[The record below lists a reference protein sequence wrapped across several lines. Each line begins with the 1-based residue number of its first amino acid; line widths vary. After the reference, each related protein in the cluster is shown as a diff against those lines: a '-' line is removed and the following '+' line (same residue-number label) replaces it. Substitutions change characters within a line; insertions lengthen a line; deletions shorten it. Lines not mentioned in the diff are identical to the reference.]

1 MRTISRDNI
10 THTSFNQVLAAH
22 AIAAYRN
29 EMNPKQLEL
38 SNLLQNYLNSNGDAN
53 DAELA
58 VKYLENVQ
66 ETNRVS
72 FEVFAFNKALDIEV
86 DAELQVN
93 NSLLPADNLILL
105 SAQRYDSFSKSN
117 DSNRPHTL
125 RIRDQKQFS
134 ALFHHCQLFI
144 LAWLTKQ
151 NMPYDRY
158 TFQKVIVDSCVAW
171 RNFLAGAGITLDL
184 PAAMGGF
191 EGMHEDLQYKNG
203 KGQLTACIWTKFV
216 NKHSVLKS

>member
-1 MRTISRDNI
+1 MRTISQHNI

-38 SNLLQNYLNSNGDAN
+38 SNLLQNYLNSSGDAN

-66 ETNRVS
+66 VTNRIS
-72 FEVFAFNKALDIEV
+72 FEVFAFDKALDIEV
-86 DAELQVN
+86 DAELQVK

-105 SAQRYDSFSKSN
+105 SDQ
-117 DSNRPHTL
+117 RPHTL
-125 RIRDQKQFS
+125 KVRDQKQFS

-184 PAAMGGF
+184 PAAMGGI